1 MSYNFVPTKTDT
13 LAAIKKKYFKQRRQ
27 CRQNRPV
34 GSVAKATVWQ
44 GKFYKFVSSKA
55 PECRNL
61 RAHNLT
67 NYCKCP
73 DKSLVDHRTHE
84 YPGTWYIP
92 CRGLFLWPAAMGS
105 CSGTSSRCCELCAQP
120 IMCDSTYPFSGCSPW
135 PTNWLPS
142 STINCYLVIH
152 SKQTKKST

>member
-1 MSYNFVPTKTDT
+1 MSAKP
-13 LAAIKKKYFKQRRQ
+13 A
-27 CRQNRPV
+27 CRFCCESH
-34 GSVAKATVWQ
+34 SVARQVLQVCQLESTGVQ
-44 GKFYKFVSSKA
+44 ESPG
-55 PECRNL
+55 N
-61 RAHNLT
+61 NLT
-67 NYCKCP
+67 NYCNCS